1 MNVLDQ
7 LLQYANQ
14 IKNQTGK
21 YLNTHQ
27 LVGSLFAS
35 IIEYLKNIISGQIRQ
50 PAVDTYAQLLS
61 KYPNPEK
68 GWTVLVRNEKT
79 IYQWNGSQWVNL
91 ESGVYDDDVALNG
104 GSTKTVQ
111 DIDIQKAG
119 INTEIILKPK
129 AITRQIATHELCVW
143 KNKCYNVTSGLPVL
157 QNEPIGVGGICY
169 SNFIHIAE
177 LSSVEALSNESEN
190 IPAILYFAE
199 KDLSTY
205 LGCEYG
211 TEQVYFTWY
220 KYSGTP
226 NFKGAKYVIVQLNT
240 NFAIPGTYEFGTI
253 LKKIAS
259 SSIDPDTLWI
269 ADTSSLCNKT
279 GGYYNIYNSN
289 SIPVFYETE
298 STTDR
303 YSDFININ
311 DVGSVEAT
319 SKNNL
324 DENGNYIFPAIL
336 YFKDKDLS
344 SYLGC
349 EYGRSLIISSWAK
362 YSNTPYYPD
371 ANYIIIQQN
380 YELSAA
386 YKSESAM
393 PYYEANR
400 KTQTARITTFK
411 HYLELSN
418 NQPILIPNSIDI
430 CCSGYININE
440 IVYIEALS
448 ALNRNI
454 PAILYFSEKENLHS
468 YLGCEY
474 GTEQVY
480 PGWEKFSGKPTIPHG
495 ANYAIIQYNSHP
507 SLETS
512 TYYSVLIQKDSQ
524 NTIIR
529 TLYNKEKNIYNVRD
543 YGAKGDGITDDVDAI
558 QSAIDDCF
566 KGGGGI
572 VYIPIGVYRLNKV
585 YTRTNPDGSPST
597 NHLFIPLSDKTYNV
611 TPIKIVGEGSL
622 NIAGLYVYFYDDRLL
637 GTVQPNGT
645 TLFSDYLPDNHVQTS
660 PISVIGSCYA
670 ESSAW
675 IRLNCTRTILED
687 INVVTKCCPNGYP
700 VLSGIDFG
708 FIGNCIIR
716 NVSVRTDLV
725 ATSLQSPT
733 KYGHVSAGI
742 MMSKQYC
749 DPHTTIYDTSISGGF
764 AYGLLSGEHCQ
775 GHAID
780 IQTCD
785 NAFVF
790 AKSDHPNYFS
800 NVSAHNCKNQI
811 AALPA
816 KFGTFDVGE
825 SSFKFEFMDFE
836 GNFNQEP
843 IDFNYQYAI
852 KDPDNLLFGK
862 LDYFMVQSGVP
873 NSGASNERFSVLG
886 AEHVKIDTM
895 NK

>member
-1 MNVLDQ
+1 M
-7 LLQYANQ
+7 YSQ
-14 IKNQTGK
+14 IKKKKVSQLSEPSSLDGFFAFGMDGDNNSVKVPIELLKGNEGNEGK
-21 YLNTHQ
+21 TPYIGANGNWW
-27 LVGSLFAS
+27 VGTVDL
-35 IIEYLKNIISGQIRQ
+35 GV
-50 PAVDTYAQLLS
+50 PAQQEIDLADYA
-61 KYPNPEK
+61 K
-68 GWTVLVRNEKT
+68 
-79 IYQWNGSQWVNL
+79 
-91 ESGVYDDDVALNG
+91 NG
-104 GSTKTVQ
+104 GSTKTLYEV
-111 DIDIQKAG
+111 DANKAEIDNEFVI
-119 INTEIILKPK
+119 KPK
-129 AITRQIATHELCVW
+129 VVARQILTHELCTW
-143 KNKCYNVTSGLPVL
+143 KNKCYNVKNGLPVL
-157 QNEPIGVGGICY
+157 QNEPFSISGICF
-169 SNFIHIAE
+169 SNFIRIAE
-177 LSSVEALSNESEN
+177 LSSVEALSNESEK
-190 IPAILYFAE
+190 IPAILYFSD

-211 TEQVYFTWY
+211 TEQVYVTWY

-240 NFAIPGTYEFGTI
+240 DSAIPRTYEFGTI
-253 LKKIAS
+253 LKKIVS

-269 ADTSSLCNKT
+269 SDTSSLCNKT
-279 GGYYNIYNSN
+279 GGYYNIFNSN
-289 SIPVFYETE
+289 SKPVFLDTE
-298 STTDR
+298 SVTDR
-303 YSDFININ
+303 YSDFINIK
-311 DVGSVEAT
+311 DVGKVEAT
-319 SKNNL
+319 SRNNI
-324 DENGNYIFPAIL
+324 DSSGNYIFPAIL

-349 EYGRSLIISSWAK
+349 EYGTEIITGSWAK
-362 YSNTPYYPD
+362 YTNAPHYPD

-380 YELSAA
+380 YRLSAS
-386 YKSESAM
+386 YKSEIAV
-393 PYYEANR
+393 PHYDKDK
-400 KTQTARITTFK
+400 KTQTSRITTFNG
-411 HYLELSN
+411 HLELHN
-418 NQPILIPNSIDI
+418 NLPIIIPDSIDMH
-430 CCSGYININE
+430 CSGFVNINE
-440 IVYIEALS
+440 IGYIEALS

-454 PAILYFSEKENLHS
+454 PAILYFSEKENLNS

-480 PGWEKFSGKPTIPHG
+480 PGWEKFSGKPIIPNG
-495 ANYAIIQYNSHP
+495 ANYAIIQYNSSP

-512 TYYSVLIQKDSQ
+512 TYNSVLIENSSQDS
-524 NTIIR
+524 IIR
-529 TLYNKEKNIYNVRD
+529 TLYNKEKNTYNVKD

-585 YTRTNPDGSPST
+585 YTRTNPDGSTCT

-622 NIAGLYVYFYDDRLL
+622 NIAGLYVYFYDDQLL

-645 TLFSDYLPDNHVQTS
+645 TLYSDYIPDNEIQTS

-670 ESSAW
+670 GSSSW
-675 IRLNCTRTILED
+675 IRLNCTRTMLQDLNI
-687 INVVTKCCPNGYP
+687 VVKCGQNNYP
-700 VLSGIDFG
+700 VLSGVDFG
-708 FIGNCIIR
+708 YIGNCIIR
-716 NVSVRTDLV
+716 NISVRSDIV

-800 NVSAHNCKNQI
+800 SVSAHNCKNQI
-811 AALPA
+811 TALPA

-843 IDFNYQYAI
+843 KDFNYQYAI

-873 NSGASNERFSVLG
+873 DSGASNERFAVLG
-886 AEHVKIDTM
+886 ADNVKIDTM
-895 NK
+895 NKE